1 MSATLAAFTIASTS
15 SVVMSACTRRR
26 RSATGTGGLRD
37 GVRSGA
43 RESGSRGTVGRP
55 PGRVKRGPARAG
67 QYSGPV
73 AAGLPPVLFW
83 MPSPRPHRRAPTRET
98 PLTTPAPL
106 TDTPPRPPRPAPQG
120 RRARALR
127 LSITARCTLRCVYC
141 IPAEGMPWLPK
152 ADLLTYEEL
161 TRFARVCLECGVH
174 GIRLTGGEPTVRA
187 DLPVLVRMLNDLAPG
202 LDLALT
208 TNGLKLV
215 EMAPALRD
223 AGLKRVNVSL
233 DTLDPE
239 RFRAPAPGVRAGLAA
254 ARAAGFAPI
263 KVNAVLM
270 RGTNDDEIVP
280 LARWAREQGYELRF
294 IEWMPLDFQHRWDRA
309 QLVSADEI
317 LAQLAGAFPLEPE
330 EGEDPSA
337 PARTFRYT
345 DGAGRVGV
353 IASVTRPFCG
363 TCDRIRL
370 TADGQARTCLFAHT
384 EYDFRRLMRAG
395 GSDDEIEALLRSAV
409 LRKLPGHL
417 ISQPGFV
424 QPERGMSAIGG

>member
-43 RESGSRGTVGRP
+43 RESGARGTVGRP

-98 PLTTPAPL
+98 PMTTRAPL
-106 TDTPPRPPRPAPQG
+106 TDTHG
-120 RRARALR
+120 RTVRDLR
-127 LSITARCTLRCVYC
+127 LSITDRCNLRCVYC
-141 IPAEGMPWLPK
+141 MPAEGMPWLPK

-174 GIRLTGGEPTVRA
+174 GIRLTGGQAVRA

-239 RFRAPAPGVRAGLAA
+239 RFRALARRDRFAEVLAGLDA
-254 ARAAGFAPI
+254 ARATGFSPI

-270 RGTNDDEIVP
+270 RGTNDDE
-280 LARWAREQGYELRF
+280 
-294 IEWMPLDFQHRWDRA
+294 
-309 QLVSADEI
+309 
-317 LAQLAGAFPLEPE
+317 
-330 EGEDPSA
+330 
-337 PARTFRYT
+337 
-345 DGAGRVGV
+345 
-353 IASVTRPFCG
+353 
-363 TCDRIRL
+363 
-370 TADGQARTCLFAHT
+370 
-384 EYDFRRLMRAG
+384 
-395 GSDDEIEALLRSAV
+395 
-409 LRKLPGHL
+409 
-417 ISQPGFV
+417 
-424 QPERGMSAIGG
+424 